1 MKNVVY
7 LIPFDGIGGVEIAA
21 STLQKYR
28 NSFMNINVQYIF
40 SHKKDLFNIV
50 KLLQSIKRVIEL
62 KPDLLIVSLWR
73 SVLVAIF
80 IKIYMPKLK
89 VILFVHSEKD
99 THIFD
104 FLTTRLMVFMCY
116 EVWCDS
122 SASLS
127 NRFPVLKLKKPT
139 KIISFNSRNIS
150 RLPERKLTPNFVYWG
165 RITKDKGVY
174 RALDIFKKLLVFYPE
189 STYKLIGDFSEEG
202 IEIKQYC
209 LDIGLLDSV
218 QFYKETDLEGL
229 KHYAKSASFYLQA
242 SKFEGMSMSVMEAM
256 MMGLVPVV
264 TPVGEIKKYCNK
276 KNSILIYSNLEVV
289 RSVMQILKNESSFLC
304 ISNAAVLT
312 WKGQM
317 SYLDSVSSNCE
328 RVLKEEMIK

>member
-21 STLQKYR
+21 ATLQKYR
-28 NSFMNINVQYIF
+28 NRFMNINVQYIF

-50 KLLQSIKRVIEL
+50 KLLQSVKRVVEL

-104 FLTTRLMVFMCY
+104 FLTTRLMVFMCH

-127 NRFPVLKLKKPT
+127 NRFPVLRPKTPA
-139 KIISFNSRNIS
+139 KIISFNSRRIS
-150 RLPERKLTPNFVYWG
+150 RLPERKLAPNFVYWG
-165 RITKDKGVY
+165 RISKDKGVY
-174 RALDIFKKLLVFYPE
+174 RALDIFKKLLVFFPAA
-189 STYKLIGDFSEEG
+189 TYKLIGDCSEEG

-209 LDIGLLDSV
+209 VDVGLMGSV

-229 KHYAKSASFYLQA
+229 LHHARLASFYLQA
-242 SKFEGMSMSVMEAM
+242 SKFEGMAMSVMEAM

-264 TPVGEIKKYCNK
+264 TPVGEIQKYCNK
-276 KNSILIYSNLEVV
+276 NNSILIHSNLEAV
-289 RSVMQILKNESSFLC
+289 RSIMQILKNESSFLC
-304 ISNAAVLT
+304 ASNAAVLT
-312 WKGQM
+312 WEGQM
-317 SYLDSVSSNCE
+317 YYVDSVSSNCE
-328 RVLKEEMIK
+328 RVLKEEINK